1 MGKCEMNALVPTGTS
16 ALNDPAAF
24 VTVIPTIS
32 FKGRDEKWRKRET
45 N

>member
-1 MGKCEMNALVPTGTS
+1 MDALVPTGTS

-32 FKGRDEKWRKRET
+32 FKGGQEKRGKRET
-45 N
+45 Y